1 MRLRLLD
8 LDGSLLG
15 LPALAQWAE
24 LAQVLDMRD
33 LGEPLRL
40 WATAS
45 GLEDFRRRLDEAPPL
60 PGLGPEITFMGSGDY
75 HHLAAV
81 LIGRAA
87 GPLSVIHFDN
97 HPDWVRLPPA
107 WHCGSWV
114 NRVLDMPHVARVVTI
129 GPCSDDLVWP
139 QLKGGNLAALAS
151 GRLELWPWR
160 HAPSHRLGA
169 PPLTWRNLGD
179 ETDWAGRLSAIFGS
193 LPTASVWV
201 SIDKDV
207 LRPEEAITNWDQGEM
222 PLSVLTR
229 ALRLLAREKT
239 ILGIDVCGEYSSPR
253 FVSLWKRLSAWF
265 DHPSVCR
272 ARQPLWRNNATNHS
286 LLETF
291 AEIAR

>member
-8 LDGSLLG
+8 LDGSLLE
-15 LPALAQWAE
+15 LPTLARRAE

-40 WATAS
+40 WATAAA
-45 GLEDFRRRLDEAPPL
+45 LEDFRRRLEEAPPL
-60 PGLGPEITFMGSGDY
+60 QGIGPEITFLGSGDY

-129 GPCSDDLVWP
+129 GPCSDDLTWP
-139 QLKGGNLAALAS
+139 QLKGANLAALAS

-160 HAPSHRLGA
+160 HAPSRRLGA
-169 PPLTWRNLGD
+169 PPLAWRNLGD
-179 ETDWAGRLSAIFGS
+179 ETDWAGCLAAIFGS
-193 LPTASVWV
+193 LPTRSVWV

-229 ALRLLAREKT
+229 ALRILARKKS

-253 FVSLWKRLSAWF
+253 FVSFWKRLSAWF
-265 DHPSVCR
+265 DHPSSDRV
-272 ARQPLWRNNATNHS
+272 RQPLWRNDATNHS
-286 LLETF
+286 LLQTF
-291 AEIAR
+291 AEIAW